1 MSNFHNHTETLF
13 VAGANPG
20 KDIKTYAVTPLN
32 EECGLIEWVDNLRT
46 LRDIIVKLLRERG
59 ISPNVSLWKVG
70 TTQTV
75 ADERLVRRNQATSQR
90 DLCRQVTFQSS
101 FVYDQ
106 DSGQVRFSSPHHFQ
120 LKNI

>member
-59 ISPNVSLWKVG
+59 ISPNVSSWKVG

-75 ADERLVRRNQATSQR
+75 TDEKLVRRNQATSQR

-106 DSGQVRFSSPHHFQ
+106 DSGQVRFSSPHQSQF
-120 LKNI
+120 KNI